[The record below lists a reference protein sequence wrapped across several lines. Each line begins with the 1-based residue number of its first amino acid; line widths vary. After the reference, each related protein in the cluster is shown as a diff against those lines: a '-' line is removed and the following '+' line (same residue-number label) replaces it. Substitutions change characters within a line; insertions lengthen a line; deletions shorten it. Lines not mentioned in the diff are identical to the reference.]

1 MSNEIVVLK
10 RRVDRERL
18 ARRHAESI
26 LEQKALD
33 LYYANKELR
42 VLNENLEF
50 KISERTRALQ
60 TSQTRLATLISNLHS
75 GILVEDESHRIVL
88 VNQMFC
94 DIFNLSLSPNE
105 LIGKNYAQFAE
116 NFKDL
121 FDDSDAFNKRLKTI
135 LKRKKSVANE
145 KLPLIDGRVLER
157 DYIPILLDGQHNGH
171 LWQYSDVTKEYY
183 DQENLQRSEEK
194 YRGIIEN
201 MELGL
206 LEVDNQGLIIR
217 SYPRLCVMTGYD
229 GDEIGRAH
237 V

>member
-1 MSNEIVVLK
+1 MTNEIVVLK

-26 LEQKALD
+26 LEQKALE

-50 KISERTRALQ
+50 KISGRTRALQ
-60 TSQTRLATLISNLHS
+60 TSQTRLAALISNLHS
-75 GILVEDESHRIVL
+75 GILVEDESHHIVL

-94 DIFNLSLSPNE
+94 NFFNLSLSPE
-105 LIGKNYAQFAE
+105 VLIGMDYTQFAE
-116 NFKDL
+116 KFKDFFEDSET
-121 FDDSDAFNKRLKTI
+121 FDKRVDAI
-135 LKRKKSVANE
+135 VEKKESVINE
-145 KLPLIDGRVLER
+145 KLLLRDGRVYER
-157 DYIPILLDGQHNGH
+157 DYVPILLDEQYCGH
-171 LWQYSDVTKEYY
+171 LWQYSDVTKEHY

-206 LEVDNQGLIIR
+206 VEVDNQGLIIR
-217 SYPRLCVMTGYD
+217 AKTRISTNDKSLIINLY
-229 GDEIGRAH
+229 
-237 V
+237 